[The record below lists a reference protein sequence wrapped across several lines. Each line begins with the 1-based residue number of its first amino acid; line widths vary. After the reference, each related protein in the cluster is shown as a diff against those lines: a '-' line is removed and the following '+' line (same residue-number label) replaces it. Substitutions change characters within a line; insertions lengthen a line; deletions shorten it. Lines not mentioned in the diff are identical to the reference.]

1 MNIKQCI
8 TCSKPLSKRQKKYC
22 SNACQQLYQYNAYIQ
37 NWLKESE
44 QGTAYSNSLSSYI
57 RKYLLEKVHYSCEQ
71 CGWNKKNPV
80 TNNSP
85 LEIHHIDGDYRNN
98 NLYNLQVLCPNCHSL
113 TSNYKALN
121 QAEET
126 RTRISNR
133 KRHCADCGKEISSQ
147 AYYCKTC
154 AAKRKITIKPLT
166 REELKKA
173 IREKPFTLIG
183 KEQNVSDNAIRKWC
197 KQYNLPTKKTQIK
210 NYSDEEWKKI

>member
-8 TCSKPLSKRQKKYC
+8 TCGKPLSKRQKKYC

-44 QGTAYSNSLSSYI
+44 QGTAYSNSLSI
-57 RKYLLEKVHYSCEQ
+57 
-71 CGWNKKNPV
+71 

-147 AYYCKTC
+147 AYYCKAC

>member
-1 MNIKQCI
+1 MKQCI
-8 TCSKPLSKRQKKYC
+8 NCGKPLSNYQKKYC
-22 SNACQQLYQYNAYIQ
+22 SVQCDNDYRYKTYIDK
-37 NWLKESE
+37 WKKGEETGSCS
-44 QGTAYSNSLSSYI
+44 TSLSNYI
-57 RKYLLEKVHYSCEQ
+57 RRYMLEKANYSCEQ
-71 CGWNKKNPV
+71 CGWNKKNPI
-80 TNNSP
+80 TNKAP

-98 NLYNLQVLCPNCHSL
+98 TEHNLQVLCPNCHSL

-121 QAEET
+121 RTGET

-133 KRHCADCGKEISSQ
+133 KQYCADCGKEISPQ
-147 AYYCKTC
+147 AYYCRTC
-154 AAKRKITIKPLT
+154 ANKRKITVKPLS

-210 NYSDEEWKKI
+210 KYSDEGWEKI